1 MGLFSQRLIVNM
13 QARLDISA
21 SLIRAMRKESPGGS
35 FGGALSTLLPCSKDA
50 CSLIPAC
57 PSPSNMLLVPELRQW
72 IAFLWSQIYTPARIF
87 VMVVKKHA

>member
-1 MGLFSQRLIVNM
+1 M
-13 QARLDISA
+13 SA
-21 SLIRAMRKESPGGS
+21 SLIRAMRKESPRDS
-35 FGGALSTLLPCSKDA
+35 FGCALSTLLPGYKEV
-50 CSLIPAC
+50 CSLILAG